1 MKKNLLHKIWDI
13 FSYVLLAVVV
23 IGGTIFAYYYAIGYR
38 FNPISGEVKQT
49 GVLNIQT
56 TPQKLEIF
64 LNGKDIGKSPK
75 VTSVDQGSAK
85 VRVEKEGYTTW
96 EKEVPIVAEKSTSV
110 FPTLF
115 LTNPQAESI
124 YSTPGKI
131 ISQQISPANDAILAL
146 ILVEKEYRIIRYELN
161 KQFWNLSDNP
171 TIPYKTPVDSIK
183 SISMSI
189 SSDGKWALITKVL
202 ENKTKTYELAKLNI
216 PFQTITETGLEEFN
230 NDYSMKWSSD
240 SNFLILESKS
250 DIITYRVSDS
260 TKYLVLKK
268 APKTNYIWNTVNDG
282 FFYYTSLEKADNLNK
297 FSIIQTTLQGN
308 NKKTILK
315 DIYFQ
320 TNDSKVQE
328 LKSSSTLSYEAIKNS
343 KDEQQFSG
351 ELISFEVM
359 PKSQGVF
366 ISTTKATYWYSQ
378 EDNNY
383 ILIHPSPSQFISTS
397 PDQNKLIYFDPV
409 SKAYFSF
416 TFTIIPEDP
425 TTKIGTNQLL
435 QGDNISVTHWSK
447 DSQDI
452 FFRSNEDIV
461 SIEYDGT
468 NQQNIVKY
476 LGSFGFSDNLE
487 YLYTIST
494 VKEKDTL
501 EVLRYRMY

>member
-1 MKKNLLHKIWDI
+1 MKKIFLHKVWDV
-13 FSYVLLAVVV
+13 FSYILLAFV
-23 IGGTIFAYYYAIGYR
+23 IIAGTLIAYYYAVGYR

-56 TPQKLEIF
+56 TPQKLQVF

-75 VTSVDQGSAK
+75 VTSVDQGST
-85 VRVEKEGYTTW
+85 RVKIEKEGYTSW
-96 EKEVPIVAEKSTSV
+96 EKDVPIVAEKSTSI

-124 YSTPGKI
+124 YSTSGKI
-131 ISQQISPANDAILAL
+131 ISQQIAPSNDSILAL
-146 ILVEKEYRIIRYELN
+146 ILSEKTYKIIRYELN

-171 TIPYKTPVDSIK
+171 TIPYTTPSEKIKT
-183 SISMSI
+183 ISMSV
-189 SSDGKWALITKVL
+189 SSDGKWALITKVM
-202 ENKTKTYELAKLNI
+202 EDKSKTYELAKLTI
-216 PFQTITETGLEEFN
+216 PFQTISDTGLEEFSKEYTIN
-230 NDYSMKWSSD
+230 WSSD
-240 SNFLILESKS
+240 SNYLILESKV

-260 TKYLVLKK
+260 TKYLLLKK
-268 APKTNYIWNTVNDG
+268 SAKTNYIWNTDNDG

-297 FSIIQTTLQGN
+297 FSIVQTTLQGN

-320 TNDSKVQE
+320 TSDVKVQE
-328 LKSSSTLSYEAIKNS
+328 LKSTSTLSYDAIKNN
-343 KDEQQFSG
+343 KEEQQFSG
-351 ELISFEVM
+351 ELTSFEVM

-383 ILIHPSPSQFISTS
+383 ILIHPSPSQYISTS
-397 PDQNKLIYFDPV
+397 PDQNKLLFFDAIT
-409 SKAYFSF
+409 KTYYSF
-416 TFTIIPEDP
+416 TFTVIPEDP
-425 TTKIGTNQLL
+425 TTKIGTFQLL
-435 QGDNISVTHWSK
+435 QGDNIGVVQWSN

-452 FFRSNEDIV
+452 FFKFEDNITTV
-461 SIEYDGT
+461 EYDGT

-476 LGSFGFSDNLE
+476 LGSFGLSNNLE

-494 VKEKDTL
+494 TKEKDTL
-501 EVLRYRMY
+501 EVLRYRLY